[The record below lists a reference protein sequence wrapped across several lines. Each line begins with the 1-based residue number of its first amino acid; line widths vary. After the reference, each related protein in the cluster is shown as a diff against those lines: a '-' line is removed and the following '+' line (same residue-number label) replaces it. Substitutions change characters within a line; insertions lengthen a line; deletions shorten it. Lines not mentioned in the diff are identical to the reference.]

1 MMMMYP
7 GMYYPVYGAMM
18 PEQMYGQHGGKSYGI
33 FIRKAVD
40 SEDEEPEVPVKKEAV

>member
-7 GMYYPVYGAMM
+7 GMYYPVYNNMTGMM
-18 PEQMYGQHGGKSYGI
+18 SEQMYGQPGSGKSYVV

-40 SEDEEPEVPVKKEAV
+40 SDE